1 MFPEYQNKLT
11 QSHCQ
16 ERWTQIHLNRKYR
29 INEEK
34 NTRQH
39 KKLLSVMAF
48 EDPKKMFTAKELVDE
63 LEIEEKRRGGQ
74 RDGEVMPLVEHRG
87 FNITKDSIRK
97 KDDAEVKKLEQDL
110 MEALEQAKQIDDDM
124 C

>member
-1 MFPEYQNKLT
+1 
-11 QSHCQ
+11 
-16 ERWTQIHLNRKYR
+16 
-29 INEEK
+29 
-34 NTRQH
+34 
-39 KKLLSVMAF
+39 MAF